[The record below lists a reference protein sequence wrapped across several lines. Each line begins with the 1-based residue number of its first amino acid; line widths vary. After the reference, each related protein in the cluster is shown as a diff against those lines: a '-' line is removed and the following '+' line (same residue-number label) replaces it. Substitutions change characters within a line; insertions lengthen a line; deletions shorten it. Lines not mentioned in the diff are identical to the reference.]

1 MAKPILSTNYK
12 DDILNV
18 STEGKRKYRMNYNE
32 DGTVSFDDVTPY
44 DQTGSDFGAVDINL
58 TNEAVNQSADAG
70 KIIDDPDTAEATTE
84 KGYMAGVQL
93 FNHVNNSI
101 GDISGFITDTY
112 DSIGAYIQYCV
123 DNGYLP
129 DINNNPLIPEMTS
142 NSTPSGVASASD
154 EATYNSVVYYAYH
167 AFADDNLWW
176 HSGVS
181 VKPMWISYKFDTP
194 KVVKK
199 FTLENVYDESA
210 GFVNSFKLQ
219 ASNDNSTWVDLDTY
233 TNSNV
238 KGAKSTFNVSNESS
252 YLYYRIYVVSI
263 HDSIDYVRIK
273 RIQMYGT

>member
-1 MAKPILSTNYK
+1 MA
-12 DDILNV
+12 V
-18 STEGKRKYRMNYNE
+18 SKVVLGDETLV
-32 DGTVSFDDVTPY
+32 DLTSDTVSEDTLLAGTTAHAANGEQITGGVVVTPMY
-44 DQTGSDFGAVDINL
+44 TGTKAAIEEAIALGQIPEDAVVNITDDEETSSFQTQINEI
-58 TNEAVNQSADAG
+58 NS
-70 KIIDDPDTAEATTE
+70 
-84 KGYMAGVQL
+84 
-93 FNHVNNSI
+93 SI

-129 DINNNPLIPEMTS
+129 DIDRLPLIPTMTS
-142 NSTPSGVASASD
+142 NTTPSGIASASD
-154 EATYNSVVYYAYH
+154 EATYNEIKYYAYH
-167 AFADDNLWW
+167 AFADDSLWW
-176 HSGVS
+176 HSGQS
-181 VKPMWISYKFDTP
+181 VTPIWISYKFDTP

-199 FTLENVYDESA
+199 FTLENVYDEST

-263 HDSIDYVRIK
+263 HDSIGYARIK
-273 RIQMYGT
+273 RIQMYGS